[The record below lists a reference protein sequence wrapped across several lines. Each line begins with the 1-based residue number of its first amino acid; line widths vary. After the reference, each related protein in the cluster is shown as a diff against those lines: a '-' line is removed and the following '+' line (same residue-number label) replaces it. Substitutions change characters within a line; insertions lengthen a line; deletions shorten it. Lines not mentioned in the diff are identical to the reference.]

1 MTAVNTNNVTVPEG
15 YVPTED
21 EPFMNA
27 VQREYFRQKL
37 LEWKADILTQTQGT
51 MSSMKED
58 NLSHPDSLDRAA
70 ATADRQLELR
80 SRDRQRKVVNKIDKA
95 LRKIENG
102 TYGLCEETGD
112 EIDVKRLD
120 ARPIATLS
128 IEAQEMHERGERTRA
143 G

>member
-1 MTAVNTNNVTVPEG
+1 MTAANTNSVTVPEG
-15 YVPTED
+15 YAPTAD
-21 EPFMNA
+21 EAFMNP

-37 LEWKADILTQTQGT
+37 LEWKADILTQTQDT
-51 MSSMKED
+51 MSSLKED
-58 NLSHPDSLDRAA
+58 SMSHPDSLDRAS
-70 ATADRQLELR
+70 ATADRHLELR
-80 SRDRQRKVVNKIDKA
+80 SRDRQRKLINKIDKA
-95 LRKIENG
+95 LRKIEHG

-128 IEAQEMHERGERTRA
+128 IEAQETHERGERTRA